1 MKTFVKVF
9 PDFIND
15 KLYLKRKF
23 TDEEQL
29 IIENIF
35 NEILKRDG
43 ESAITQNG
51 NGEGDPFPGSN
62 QTGYGNACSEYV
74 YKRFIF
80 KKEEFVIFFIKI
92 YPESLTGPDEDSI
105 KIIAHSPTFNNI
117 SIGESFDVYLKYDK
131 NNLLTEESKSKI
143 YSEIIKPITKSINK
157 VFEE

>member
-1 MKTFVKVF
+1 M
-9 PDFIND
+9 
-15 KLYLKRKF
+15 KRKF

-43 ESAITQNG
+43 ESSITQNG

-80 KKEEFVIFFIKI
+80 KKEEVWFTKI
-92 YPESLTGPDEDSI
+92 RNYC
-105 KIIAHSPTFNNI
+105 
-117 SIGESFDVYLKYDK
+117 
-131 NNLLTEESKSKI
+131 
-143 YSEIIKPITKSINK
+143 KSIQIIQIL
-157 VFEE
+157 